1 MKRKLTVL
9 IAVLTVLTLGFI
21 FSCTSEE
28 TSNLPQEVQNMLTP
42 DQLKVLEEHGL
53 IINEGINPPDIQG
66 VYYSNYNY
74 CTFDSTGLIEGST
87 VDNYFW
93 TFYDQNDK
101 NVKLDYTA
109 QTIQDQASG
118 AGAFITGDGELFSV
132 FVELV
137 GVNFGVDY
145 TTVMV
150 ISGRKTTDGIND
162 FMFGL
167 ILTDKDTTADPFD
180 AIMMPIDGH
189 RIFEEYDDLAESS
202 VWPKALSTQ
211 GDLQFSIPGI
221 LTGVVY

>member
-1 MKRKLTVL
+1 MNRKLTVT
-9 IAVLTVLTLGFI
+9 IVVLTVLTVVLL

-28 TSNLPQEVQNMLTP
+28 ISNLPQEVQDMLNP
-42 DQLKVLEEHGL
+42 DQLNVLEEHGM

-66 VYYSNYNY
+66 VYFSNYNF
-74 CTFDSTGLIEGST
+74 CTFDSTGVLEGFT

-93 TFYDQNDK
+93 NFYNQSDK
-101 NVKLDYTA
+101 NIRLDYTA
-109 QTIQDQASG
+109 QNVQDQASG

-137 GVNFGVDY
+137 GINFGVDY

-150 ISGRKTTDGIND
+150 ISGRKTAGGIND
-162 FMFGL
+162 FMYGL

-189 RIFEEYDDLAESS
+189 RIFEEYDDLADTS
-202 VWPKALSTQ
+202 VWPGALGAQ
-211 GDLQFSIPGI
+211 GDLQNSIPGI
-221 LTGVVY
+221 LTGAR